1 MATFSPGD
9 RIELTRDVEGV
20 PQGSRG
26 KVTSTAF
33 LGDCDI
39 EFDDGRRLT
48 GVSTEVLTHAPAGS
62 GSAGSSG
69 CVVAGLALASV
80 AGAALA
86 AWTRGRWGV

>member
-9 RIELTRDVEGV
+9 RVELTRDVEGV

-48 GVSTEVLTHAPAGS
+48 GVSTEALTHAPAGS
-62 GSAGSSG
+62 GSGGSG
-69 CVVAGLALASV
+69 CAVAGLALASA
-80 AGAALA
+80 AGAAVA
-86 AWTRGRWGV
+86 AWTRGRWGI

>member
-1 MATFSPGD
+1 MAFEPGD
-9 RIELTRDVEGV
+9 RVELTRDVEGV

-26 KVTSTAF
+26 KVTTTGF
-33 LGDCDI
+33 MGGCDV

-48 GVSTEVLTHAPAGS
+48 DVSPEALTHAPAGS
-62 GSAGSSG
+62 GSSGGSG

-80 AGAALA
+80 AGAAVA